1 MADTGN
7 FQTKADAA
15 VELCAPRFAIR
26 HKRSL
31 TYKVLLNRDLLADL
45 VQMTPLFWRSTRE
58 AKGDMGSLDELRVT
72 MSFVLLA
79 FTLIR

>member
-1 MADTGN
+1 
-7 FQTKADAA
+7 
-15 VELCAPRFAIR
+15 
-26 HKRSL
+26 
-31 TYKVLLNRDLLADL
+31 VLLKRDLLADL